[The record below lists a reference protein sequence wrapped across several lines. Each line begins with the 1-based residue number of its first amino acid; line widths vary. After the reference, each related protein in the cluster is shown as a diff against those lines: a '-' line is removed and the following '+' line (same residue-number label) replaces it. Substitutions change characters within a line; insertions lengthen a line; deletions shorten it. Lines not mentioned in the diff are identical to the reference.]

1 MVLLLLMALTF
12 VDGRILS
19 KKPNMKEI
27 DRMLKVLNKPA
38 IKTIKSADGDII
50 DCVDIHKQP
59 AFDHPLLRNHTI
71 QVQTWHL
78 NGTCPEGTIPIRRIQ
93 KSDLIRAASLKNFG
107 RKSPWGLMGGRR
119 PNDNSVNEGHEHAIV
134 IAKEKFYMGALASLN
149 VWKPQ
154 LGYANDFSLSQ
165 VWLSTNNAE
174 STIEVGWIVNPD
186 LYGDNLTRIFT
197 YWTADGSHTTGC
209 YNLKCSG
216 FVQVNSDIALGATAT
231 PISVYDGPQYQMTVS
246 IFKEQD
252 TGNWWL
258 QVQGNPLGYW
268 PSSLVPGIANGAERL
283 QYGGEIFDK
292 GQTLGDGGQH
302 TTTEMGSGHFPDEGE
317 KKASVF
323 TNIQVVDLAQYA
335 YISPKQVKPFVMRP
349 GCYDVSVKRSDN
361 WGLYFFYGGPGRNPK
376 CP

>member
-1 MVLLLLMALTF
+1 MRPNSYPEEEQEA
-12 VDGRILS
+12 
-19 KKPNMKEI
+19 KKTNVKKEI
-27 DRMLKVLNKPA
+27 HQ
-38 IKTIKSADGDII
+38 S
-50 DCVDIHKQP
+50 
-59 AFDHPLLRNHTI
+59 
-71 QVQTWHL
+71 WHL
-78 NGTCPEGTIPIRRIQ
+78 NGRCPKGTVPILRTQ
-93 KSDLIRAASLKNFG
+93 KGDLMRAVSLKNFNKKYPSEVLHPQAEAVKRTG
-107 RKSPWGLMGGRR
+107 REFATAYTDDNKYWGTKAEISIWNPRVQPDL
-119 PNDNSVNEGHEHAIV
+119 DYS
-134 IAKEKFYMGALASLN
+134 LAQIWVVSKNFQSQTSL
-149 VWKPQ
+149 
-154 LGYANDFSLSQ
+154 
-165 VWLSTNNAE
+165 
-174 STIEVGWIVNPD
+174 EVG
-186 LYGDNLTRIFT
+186 
-197 YWTADGSHTTGC
+197 WTADGSHSTGC